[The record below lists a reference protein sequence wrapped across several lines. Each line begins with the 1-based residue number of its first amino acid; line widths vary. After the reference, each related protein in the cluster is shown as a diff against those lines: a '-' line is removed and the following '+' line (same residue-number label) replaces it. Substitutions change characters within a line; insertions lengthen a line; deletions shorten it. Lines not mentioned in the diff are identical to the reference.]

1 MKNKIKEW
9 YSSKITLI
17 LAPGKASRS
26 FHLQISYP
34 FASFLLILTLG
45 IISSA
50 FYFSDVFISYANLQK
65 SNRQLV
71 AEREHFSKKV
81 EESLEMVQ
89 KVREVETKLRG
100 MIGMETSRNIIENY
114 PIGGAGGD
122 LIASLPFSEGYF
134 ETQRFNSNVALV
146 KREAWDQQQSIEQ
159 IEGFIAQKRDM
170 LLSTPSIWP
179 IFGYITSG
187 YGWRTHP
194 IKKTREFHSAIDLY
208 SPLGQN
214 TPIRA
219 TADGRIVVAGW
230 AGGYGRLVVIDHG
243 NGFSTRYGH
252 CSSILVEQGDRVEQG
267 QIIAYVGRTGS
278 ATGNHL
284 HYEVWYRGK
293 AVNPMNFVR
302 GR

>member
-1 MKNKIKEW
+1 MKKKITEW
-9 YSSKITLI
+9 FGKKITLI
-17 LAPGKASRS
+17 VAPGKGSRA
-26 FHLQISYP
+26 FHIQFSYP
-34 FASFLLILTLG
+34 FALFLSLLTVG
-45 IISSA
+45 IISA
-50 FYFSDVFISYANLQK
+50 GFYFSDIFISHYQLAQT
-65 SNRQLV
+65 NRQLV
-71 AEREHFSKKV
+71 MEREEFSRQV

-89 KVREVETKLRG
+89 KVREVETRLRG
-100 MIGMETSRNIIENY
+100 MLGMDTARSIIENY
-114 PIGGAGGD
+114 PVGGSGGD
-122 LIASLPFSEGYF
+122 LMASIPYSDALF
-134 ETQRFNSNVALV
+134 ENQRFNSNVALV
-146 KREAWDQQQSIEQ
+146 KREAWDQQQSIDQ

-194 IKKTREFHSAIDLY
+194 IRRTREFHSAIDLY
-208 SPLGQN
+208 SPLRQN

-219 TADGRIVVAGW
+219 TANGRVVVAGW
-230 AGGYGRLVVIDHG
+230 AGGYGRLIVIDHG

-252 CSSILVEQGDRVEQG
+252 CSQLLVEQGDRVEQG
-267 QIIAYVGRTGS
+267 QIIAYVGQTGT
-278 ATGNHL
+278 ATGPHL